1 MRKLLALA
9 GVALLAGCAYP
20 NPQHVQALNALI
32 GKSETDL
39 LRSYG
44 VPNRTYDSAGH
55 KFLAYSRN
63 RIESIPGDG
72 FGYGGFGV
80 RLRRLRLWRVRP
92 GLRLWRLRAGHRP
105 ARLRH
110 HLRAHEQQSRQLV
123 RYAATIAEAG
133 THASLSLESVWFQS
147 V

>member
-1 MRKLLALA
+1 MRKLMARNLVGLA
-9 GVALLAGCAYP
+9 GIALLAGCAYP

-72 FGYGGFGV
+72 FGYGGFGYGYGGFGYGGFGPGFGYGGFGPDIV
-80 RLRRLRLWRVRP
+80 QRDCDTTFELTNGKVASWSLR
-92 GLRLWRLRAGHRP
+92 GNDC
-105 ARLRH
+105 
-110 HLRAHEQQSRQLV
+110 
-123 RYAATIAEAG
+123 
-133 THASLSLESVWFQS
+133 
-147 V
+147 